1 MPKFASIDPKI
12 TFYLFLIIGLV
23 SIPPFWGQEDAAS
36 NRGIKGIDHQFELK
50 HDNDFLMFTDRYYS
64 SGSFITYRW
73 LSENKKDSLN
83 NRQHTL
89 FISHEIYT
97 PSDLLETNTRFYER
111 PYAGFLGFHYQY
123 SIAKTTRLFR
133 FEYGMGFTG
142 KMSGAS
148 GLQSLFH
155 DTAAEDSRIATWLGQ
170 INNGITNNL
179 YFTYLKEWKLQNNPL
194 SFHISA
200 GPTIALG
207 TKDIFL
213 QNDFGVY
220 IGIRNPMNS
229 SLAYDQL
236 SVISNELFVS
246 LILTY
251 RYVIHDTLL
260 EGNLIGDSSLVLREP
275 YQNLYLFK
283 LGLNYRLRR
292 NDFKLIYNYETA
304 ETRKAEP
311 HAYFTISIA
320 RSF

>member
-1 MPKFASIDPKI
+1 
-12 TFYLFLIIGLV
+12 LIIGLV
-23 SIPPFWGQEDAAS
+23 TITPFWGQEDDVIES
-36 NRGIKGIDHQFELK
+36 GVKEVDHQFELK
-50 HDNDFLMFTDRYYS
+50 HDNDFLVFTDRYYS
-64 SGSFITYRW
+64 SGSFISYRW
-73 LSENKKDSLN
+73 LSENKKDSIN
-83 NRQHTL
+83 NRQHML
-89 FISHEIYT
+89 YLSHEIYT

-123 SIAKTTRLFR
+123 SIANETRLFE
-133 FEYGMGFTG
+133 FEYAMGFTG

-155 DTAAEDSRIATWLGQ
+155 NTAAEDSRIATWLGQ
-170 INNGITNNL
+170 LNNGVTSNL
-179 YFTYLKEWKLQNNPL
+179 YFTYIREWNLQDNPL

-200 GPTIALG
+200 GPTLAIG
-207 TKDIFL
+207 TKDIYI
-213 QNDFGVY
+213 QNDAGVY

-236 SVISNELFVS
+236 NASKNELFVS
-246 LILTY
+246 LIMTY

-260 EGNLIGDSSLVLREP
+260 EGNLIGDSSEVLRAP

-283 LGLNYRLRR
+283 LGLNYRLKR
-292 NDFKLIYNYETA
+292 NDFKLIYNYKTA

-311 HAYFTISIA
+311 HTYITISIA

>member
-1 MPKFASIDPKI
+1 MDTSIK
-12 TFYLFLIIGLV
+12 
-23 SIPPFWGQEDAAS
+23 E
-36 NRGIKGIDHQFELK
+36 IDHQFELK
-50 HDNDFLMFTDRYYS
+50 HDNDFLVFTDRYYS
-64 SGSFITYRW
+64 SGSFISYRW
-73 LSENKKDSLN
+73 LSKNQKDSLN
-83 NRQHTL
+83 NRQHML
-89 FISHEIYT
+89 YLSHEIYT

-123 SIAKTTRLFR
+123 SIANVTRLFE
-133 FEYGMGFTG
+133 FEYAMGFTG

-155 DTAAEDSRIATWLGQ
+155 NTAAEDSRIATWLGQ
-170 INNGITNNL
+170 LNNGVTSNL
-179 YFTYLKEWKLQNNPL
+179 YFTYLREWKLQDNPL

-200 GPTIALG
+200 GPTIAIG
-207 TKDIFL
+207 TKDIFI
-213 QNDFGVY
+213 QNEAGVY

-236 SVISNELFVS
+236 STSNNELFFS
-246 LILTY
+246 LIMTY

-260 EGNLIGDSSLVLREP
+260 EGNLIGDSSEVLREP

-283 LGLNYRLRR
+283 LGLNYRLKR
-292 NDFKLIYNYETA
+292 NDFKLIYNYETD

-311 HAYFTISIA
+311 HTYITISIA